1 MNHALQLQSEI
12 AASSEVII
20 EQLYSKKQNLLQYP
34 QPASPCQ
41 VHLAINTA

>member
-20 EQLYSKKQNLLQYP
+20 EQLYSKKQNLQYP